1 MAGGMLVSAS
11 VMLKML
17 NLLGG
22 CKNKIYNI
30 SCHVE
35 NFVFAPAQ
43 QIQIL
48 QHDKR
53 ICKPT
58 HFFFA
63 TQSYSENFYVVLL
76 LDPLNFSIVQYICKV
91 NSKTYANCFTR
102 VYIKVSTA
110 LFIFQ

>member
-1 MAGGMLVSAS
+1 MCYLRMAGGMLVSAS

-22 CKNKIYNI
+22 CKNKIYII

-63 TQSYSENFYVVLL
+63 TQSYSENFYVVHFAT
-76 LDPLNFSIVQYICKV
+76 PRSSNV
-91 NSKTYANCFTR
+91 
-102 VYIKVSTA
+102 
-110 LFIFQ
+110 